1 MTNKAKIIDKHVS
14 RRDWCRGS
22 AALLGGGIISP
33 IFARAQATPQTSY
46 DITLLN
52 FALRLE
58 NLQSAFYQQGL
69 AMFTAADF
77 QNSVTAQA
85 IGGKIAANINS
96 YLSEIAQIEQSHVST
111 MIQLVYSFDGTPQAP
126 DCYNFGFTNA
136 DNFLEMAQTVENVS
150 VMAYAGVIVP
160 QFETSN
166 ATVTSFAWQ
175 SLVATMATVEARHAA
190 YFNLLNLVS
199 PFPTPLDS
207 AQTMDQTLSGISP
220 FLIPGC
226 SGPPV
231 PLTLAV
237 AGPAKQSVIPTNQTT
252 VSLDGSRSTSA
263 TGQPLTYLWQ
273 QDLGSPTAQIMNDQS
288 VMATAILLAGAG
300 EYTITLRVTD
310 SLGGADQDTL
320 KIIYRQ

>member
-1 MTNKAKIIDKHVS
+1 MKLTGKHVS
-14 RRDWCRGS
+14 RRDLCSGS
-22 AALLGGGIISP
+22 TALLAAGVISP
-33 IFARAQATPQTSY
+33 ILARAQMTPQTTY

-69 AMFTAADF
+69 AMFTATDF

-85 IGGKIAANINS
+85 VGGKIAAGIYA
-96 YLSEIAQIEQSHVST
+96 YLSDIAQIEQSHVAAL
-111 MIQLVYSFDGTPQAP
+111 IQLVYDLDGTPQAP

-136 DNFLEMAQTVENVS
+136 DSFLQMAQVIENIG
-150 VMAYAGVIVP
+150 VMAYAGVVVP

-175 SLVATMATVEARHAA
+175 SLVATIATVEARHAA

-207 AQTMDQTLSGISP
+207 AQTMDQTLSAISP
-220 FLIPGC
+220 FLIAGC

-237 AGPAKQSVIPTNQTT
+237 AGPTKQAIVVTHQST
-252 VSLDGSRSTSA
+252 VQLDGSRSTSA
-263 TGQPLTYLWQ
+263 TSQPLTYLWQ
-273 QDLGSPTAQIMNDQS
+273 QDLGSPIAQIIKDQF
-288 VMATAILLAGAG
+288 VMATAILMGGFG

-320 KIIYRQ
+320 KIIYQP